1 MLHPQDMGSRRDDG
15 QVTVEYVGVLLLVGA
30 IIVTVMQLGI
40 GSQTSSGVEAE
51 VQRVAD
57 DPDALD
63 GILIR
68 TPPVPD
74 LSGPIDVD
82 GPVPLTQ
89 VGGITVHT
97 SIADRLQ
104 AMLQAARADGVILTG
119 GGYRS
124 PESQIALRRAHCG
137 TSYYAVYQ
145 MPASQCTPP
154 TAPPGSSM
162 HERGLAIDF
171 HNCDSHSTACYQ
183 WLAANAAQYGFYN
196 LPSEPWH
203 WSVNGR

>member
-1 MLHPQDMGSRRDDG
+1 MGSRRDDG

-30 IIVTVMQLGI
+30 IIVAVMQLGI

-82 GPVPLTQ
+82 RPVPLTQ

-171 HNCDSHSTACYQ
+171 HNCDSRSTACYQ